1 MARKKLKN
9 EIKVLVE
16 SLDLDV
22 VKNAN
27 GNSSAGVRARRG
39 LRLLKT
45 KTIYEGLI
53 RVEADAVVSALSSA
67 LAVSGAGD
75 YGEDG
80 PGSA

>member
-1 MARKKLKN
+1 MSDILDQWN

-45 KTIYEGLI
+45 KSADLVKSTIESDKT
-53 RVEADAVVSALSSA
+53 RKDVK
-67 LAVSGAGD
+67 
-75 YGEDG
+75 
-80 PGSA
+80 